1 MAPRRPHGQH
11 RPVKGYRGRYYRS
24 FSRACQARASFRLGR
39 KRAQGSC
46 PGSILGG
53 SDVLR
58 WATETWDVS
67 WAGAADPIGLNL
79 SNAPPLN
86 PGHRQVDAGED
97 RAAPSL
103 IGAVALCGS
112 LGARDFGPDR
122 EGLRPDGSV
131 LGAREVI

>member
-1 MAPRRPHGQH
+1 MPRRRPHGQH
-11 RPVKGYRGRYYRS
+11 RSVKSYRGRYYRS

-86 PGHRQVDAGED
+86 PGRKPARTLALPLEAEPGDDPGAG
-97 RAAPSL
+97 RL
-103 IGAVALCGS
+103 IL
-112 LGARDFGPDR
+112 
-122 EGLRPDGSV
+122 
-131 LGAREVI
+131 